1 VTVSRSNY
9 ETRFLPCG
17 RGGDSGIDC
26 EMDLDSA
33 TNLIIERTAVDAVD
47 LRLRVRYARAA
58 GLLPSKPRG
67 GPPGRIAPP
76 QLESL
81 QATILLL
88 TCLSGGAQIRTPQAI
103 RALWALPRHGAGPTF
118 GQQLFLLMESASSA
132 TGRENFH
139 EEIIGLNVAHNQR
152 VAVIKHSDNQSDE
165 YFVNPA
171 VTVDEDRQAIINSL
185 FIVTSKIFLIL
196 GEVVIQNRQTARQL
210 RTSIPWRETWLAL
223 GFEPPDRP
231 FPLKPL
237 VPIFNPSSASTTAEA
252 GTKNAGPLP
261 QGPAPSL
268 DQDHSSIRDPD
279 SPEIRRERDE
289 AQAAAICAPG
299 NFLSASGQELRR

>member
-1 VTVSRSNY
+1 MTRWICDFVCGTRAPPGCCRASR
-9 ETRFLPCG
+9 EVGR
-17 RGGDSGIDC
+17 RGG
-26 EMDLDSA
+26 
-33 TNLIIERTAVDAVD
+33 
-47 LRLRVRYARAA
+47 
-58 GLLPSKPRG
+58 LPRRSSNP
-67 GPPGRIAPP
+67 
-76 QLESL
+76 L

-171 VTVDEDRQAIINSL
+171 VTVDEDRHAIINSL

-210 RTSIPWRETWLAL
+210 STSIPWRETWLAL

-252 GTKNAGPLP
+252 GTKNAGPRP

-279 SPEIRRERDE
+279 SPEIRREREMKLKPQRFALLVISYQPAARSCDDDE
-289 AQAAAICAPG
+289 NPCFARCSVSLCP
-299 NFLSASGQELRR
+299 